1 MMRADHLRLSKPS
14 PLSLSIPHLRSLSRS
29 IRLKIRSKASFPSR
43 RSSLGNLNLRRSNLL
58 PFQSKPNFQINAED
72 GCYGGLEIAADE
84 FLELGDMDLP
94 VELSVTRAL
103 PPALTLREGFDK
115 IKEAIEKLKAN
126 PPCLRSGV
134 LRIQVAV
141 PPSTKALNWL
151 CCQCKE
157 LSVFP
162 QFYFLARQTREQ
174 SLELA
179 SLNGMVEVSGIGTA
193 IYVHGSSHTRKGC
206 NLIARYLSVDSP
218 LIRAYGFIGIHY
230 NKESFM
236 MEDGAGS
243 FFFFIPQIE
252 LNEFEGFS
260 LLASTL
266 IWDDFVSYTFER
278 AVHTFELYFHQIIQ
292 YIHPIG
298 TYVKDMWMNY
308 FYGLSNLM
316 EHKHVQ
322 MVFLNAE
329 ILVRIDA
336 GANNLLQEDS
346 PSCCRYYFR
355 HSSTASFGS
364 NMLMDSRGTNCLIKE
379 CANINYLWASLI
391 IEECVRL
398 GLTYFCIA
406 PGSRSS
412 PLAISACG
420 HSLTT
425 CISCFDERSLAFH
438 AVGYARGSLKPAVVI
453 TSSGTAVSNLLPA
466 VVEASHDCVPLMLLT
481 ADRPPELQDVGANQA
496 IDQVNHFGKFVRF
509 FFSFPPPTDQ
519 IPARMVLTTV
529 DSAAYSA
536 TQAPYG
542 PVHIN
547 CPLREPL
554 EDCPKEWS
562 INCLRGLDLWLS
574 NAGPYT
580 RYIKM
585 QHCCS
590 CNGYSGQVAEVLEVI
605 QRAKQGL
612 LLIGAIHTEDEIWAA
627 LLLAKHLFW
636 PVVTDILSG
645 LRLRR
650 LFTSFTEIED
660 RFYFI
665 DHLDNAL
672 LSNAVKGWA
681 QPDVILQI
689 GSRITSKRIVQLL
702 EFCSPSAYILVDKH
716 PYRHDPSHIVTHRIQ
731 STISEFADI
740 ILKIYI
746 MRKPRK
752 WSSFL
757 KTLDMVVAWEIA
769 FQIHSEC
776 SLTEPHVAHIIGEV
790 LQDDVV
796 LFVGNSMVIRDVDM
810 YGRGWVKSVMKNT
823 HLMSD
828 CDLQF
833 HGIQVAGNRGA
844 SGIDGL
850 LSTAIG
856 FAVGCNKRVICV
868 IGDIS
873 FLHDTN
879 GLAILNQ
886 RARRK
891 PMTILVINNHGGA
904 IFSLLPIA
912 DRALPNVLNQYFYT
926 AHDVSI
932 SKLCAAHSVK
942 HLLARTKMELHNA
955 LWRSQ
960 NEQTD
965 CVIEVESNIADNAK
979 FHSMI
984 SQSAYQAANQ
994 VLDFL
999 IRFPNSE
1006 SVKNGLFVSKIHKME
1021 FSLYRIQLCAPLASS
1036 QLRNDRNKLYHEGFI
1051 LNITLDD
1058 SSSGFGEVAPIEI
1071 HEEDLLDVEEQLRFL
1086 VHKLEGSEISYF
1098 LPLLRGSFSHW
1109 IWRSLGV
1116 PPSSIFP
1123 SVRNGMEMAILN
1135 ALAAR
1140 AGSSLLELVTG
1151 CRSSLQDSQSLKDI
1165 MKGSARIEIS
1175 ALVDCNGTPKQ
1186 VAHVVSRL
1194 VDEGFTTIKLKVA
1207 RRENLIEDVAVIQE
1221 IREMVGY
1228 KINIRVDANRKWT
1241 YEEAVEFGSGVKYFD
1256 IQYIEEPVCLE
1267 DDIIKFCQESCL
1279 PVALDETID
1288 NLKGDFLNKLQNF
1301 VYPGIVAIVI
1311 KPSVVG
1317 GFENAALIAKWAQ
1330 LHDKMAVVSASF
1342 ESSLSLSAYIQFAY
1356 FLEQQNITICRLRK
1370 RKLSAAI
1377 AHGLGTYQW
1386 LKEDVSTNHLE
1397 FHVAPNGDKMEA
1409 SVKNADT
1416 FLRYFQIK
1424 DKTVQRI
1431 YTGEQL
1437 KSYRIEVNGD
1447 NFSCSFKLQEA
1458 GVDTKK
1464 QVVIYLHG
1472 FLGASQDWVP
1482 IMKAISPAARC
1493 ISIDLPGHGESQV
1506 QWHMDKSSKQKLNIS
1521 VESVADIIMK
1531 LICDITS
1538 GGVILIGYS
1547 MGARIALYM
1556 TLKYNEKINGA
1567 VIISGSPGLRD
1578 EAARRIRSAQD
1589 EARAHFLLAH
1599 GLQDFLH
1606 IWYAGSLWKSLRDH
1620 PHFNEIVRNRAKH
1633 SDIQALAKVLSD
1645 LSIGKQM
1652 SLWEDLKHCQKPL
1665 LFIAGDKDI
1674 KFRDI
1679 SKQMCSEIR
1688 TCSEGKD
1695 HIPREQLSKVVI
1707 VPDCGHAVHLEN
1719 PLPVINAV
1727 RKFITNFD
1735 KL

>member
-1 MMRADHLRLSKPS
+1 MMRANHLRLSEPS
-14 PLSLSIPHLRSLSRS
+14 PLSLSVPHLPSLSRS
-29 IRLKIRSKASFPSR
+29 IRLKIRSKHSFPSR

-58 PFQSKPNFQINAED
+58 PFQSNPNFQIDAED

-115 IKEAIEKLKAN
+115 MKEAIETLKAN
-126 PPCLRSGV
+126 PPCSRSGV
-134 LRIQVAV
+134 LRIQVTV

-157 LSVFP
+157 LLVYP
-162 QFYFLARQTREQ
+162 QFYFSARQTHQQ

-193 IYVHGSSHTRKGC
+193 IYVHGSSHTQKGC

-230 NKESFM
+230 KKESFM
-236 MEDGAGS
+236 MEDRPGS

-252 LNEFEGFS
+252 LNEFGGCS

-278 AVHTFELYFHQIIQ
+278 AVHTFELYFHQIVH
-292 YIHPIG
+292 YIHPIS

-308 FYGLSNLM
+308 ICGLSKLM
-316 EHKHVQ
+316 ESKHVQ
-322 MVFLNAE
+322 MVYLDAE
-329 ILVRIDA
+329 ILVKMDA
-336 GANNLLQEDS
+336 GVNNLLEEDS

-355 HSSTASFGS
+355 HSSTVSFGS
-364 NMLMDSRGTNCLIKE
+364 NMLMDSRGTSCLIKE
-379 CANINYLWASLI
+379 CANVNSLWASLI

-412 PLAISACG
+412 PLATCACG
-420 HSLTT
+420 HSSTT

-438 AVGYARGSLKPAVVI
+438 AVGYARGSHRPAVVI

-481 ADRPPELQDVGANQA
+481 ADRPPELQDAGANQA
-496 IDQVNHFGKFVRF
+496 IDQVNHFGKFVRS

-547 CPLREPL
+547 CPFREPL
-554 EDCPKEWS
+554 EDCPKEWN

-590 CNGYSGQVAEVLEVI
+590 CNDYNGQVAEVLEVM

-627 LLLAKHLFW
+627 LLLAKHLSW

-650 LFTSFTEIED
+650 LFTSYTETED

-681 QPDVILQI
+681 QPDV
-689 GSRITSKRIVQLL
+689 TVQ
-702 EFCSPSAYILVDKH
+702 
-716 PYRHDPSHIVTHRIQ
+716 
-731 STISEFADI
+731 
-740 ILKIYI
+740 
-746 MRKPRK
+746 
-752 WSSFL
+752 
-757 KTLDMVVAWEIA
+757 VAWEIA

-776 SLTEPHVAHIIGEV
+776 SLTEPHVAHIIGEI
-790 LQDDVV
+790 LQGDVV
-796 LFVGNSMVIRDVDM
+796 LFVGNSMVIRDLDM
-810 YGRGWVKSVMKNT
+810 YGRGWVKSVTKNT

-828 CDLQF
+828 WDLQF

-886 RARRK
+886 RTKRK

-942 HLLARTKMELHNA
+942 HLLAQTKMELHNA

-965 CVIEVESNIADNAK
+965 CVIEVESSIADNAN

-984 SQSAYQAANQ
+984 SKSAYQAANQ
-994 VLDFL
+994 ALDFL
-999 IRFPNSE
+999 TRFPDSE
-1006 SVKNGLFVSKIHKME
+1006 YVKNDLFVSKIHKME
-1021 FSLYRIQLCAPLASS
+1021 FSLYRIQLCAPLSS
-1036 QLRNDRNKLYHEGFI
+1036 SPLRNEKNKFYREGFI

-1058 SSSGFGEVAPIEI
+1058 NSSGFGEVAPIEI
-1071 HEEDLLDVEEQLRFL
+1071 HKEDLLDVEEQLRFL
-1086 VHKLEGSEISYF
+1086 VHRIEGSEISYF

-1151 CRSSLQDSQSLKDI
+1151 CRSSTQDSQSLTEI
-1165 MKGSARIEIS
+1165 MKGSARIQIS
-1175 ALVDCNGTPKQ
+1175 ALVDCNGTPMQ

-1241 YEEAVEFGSGVKYFD
+1241 YEEAIEFGFGVKYFD
-1256 IQYIEEPVCLE
+1256 LQYIEEPVCLE
-1267 DDIIKFCQESCL
+1267 DDIIKFCEESCL

-1288 NLKGDFLNKLQNF
+1288 DLKGDFLNKLQNF
-1301 VYPGIVAIVI
+1301 VHPGIVAIVI

-1342 ESSLSLSAYIQFAY
+1342 ESSLSLSAYVQFACY
-1356 FLEQQNITICRLRK
+1356 LEQQNVTISRLRK

-1386 LKEDVSTNHLE
+1386 LQEDVSTNHLE
-1397 FHVAPNGDKMEA
+1397 FHVAPNGDKIEA
-1409 SVKNADT
+1409 SVKDADT

-1437 KSYRIEVNGD
+1437 KSYRIEVKGD

-1458 GVDTKK
+1458 GADTRDWTELMQK
-1464 QVVIYLHG
+1464 QAVVYLHG
-1472 FLGASQDWVP
+1472 FLGTSQDWVP
-1482 IMKAISPAARC
+1482 IMKAISSTARC

-1506 QWHMDKSSKQKLNIS
+1506 QWDMDKSSKQKLNIS
-1521 VESVADIIMK
+1521 VEAVADILMK

-1538 GGVILIGYS
+1538 GGVILVGYS

-1556 TLKYNEKINGA
+1556 ALKYNEKINGA

-1578 EAARRIRSAQD
+1578 KAARRIRSAQD

-1599 GLQDFLH
+1599 GLQYFLD

-1645 LSIGKQM
+1645 LSIGKQL

-1695 HIPREQLSKVVI
+1695 HIERVQLSEMVI
-1707 VPDCGHAVHLEN
+1707 VPDCGHAVHWEN

>member
-336 GANNLLQEDS
+336 GANNLLQAAVLMFCKYCFESLLFLQEDS

-496 IDQVNHFGKFVRF
+496 ID
-509 FFSFPPPTDQ
+509 
-519 IPARMVLTTV
+519 
-529 DSAAYSA
+529 
-536 TQAPYG
+536 
-542 PVHIN
+542 
-547 CPLREPL
+547 
-554 EDCPKEWS
+554 
-562 INCLRGLDLWLS
+562 
-574 NAGPYT
+574 
-580 RYIKM
+580 
-585 QHCCS
+585 
-590 CNGYSGQVAEVLEVI
+590 
-605 QRAKQGL
+605 
-612 LLIGAIHTEDEIWAA
+612 
-627 LLLAKHLFW
+627 
-636 PVVTDILSG
+636 
-645 LRLRR
+645 
-650 LFTSFTEIED
+650 
-660 RFYFI
+660 
-665 DHLDNAL
+665 
-672 LSNAVKGWA
+672 
-681 QPDVILQI
+681 QI